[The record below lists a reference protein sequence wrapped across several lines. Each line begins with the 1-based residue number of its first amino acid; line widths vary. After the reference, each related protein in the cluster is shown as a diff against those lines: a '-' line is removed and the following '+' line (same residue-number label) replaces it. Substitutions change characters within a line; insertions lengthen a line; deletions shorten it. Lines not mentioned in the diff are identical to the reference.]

1 MAALNENDKFD
12 KSLDSLKD
20 QFPLLNVEL
29 IIETLL
35 ENNCNL
41 EATTK
46 ELLLYNSPP
55 SPPKVYQQP
64 KPLPTI
70 EVTGNYKSSGD
81 LRYITRCRVIRSECN
96 FKYLAIF
103 EFPFLKIQL

>member
-1 MAALNENDKFD
+1 MADLNVNDIFE
-12 KSLDSLKD
+12 KSLLSLKD
-20 QFPLLNVEL
+20 QFPSLNEEL

-41 EATTK
+41 EASTK

-55 SPPKVYQQP
+55 SPPKVYHHV

-70 EVTGNYKSSGD
+70 EVGNYKKSGD
-81 LRYITRCRVIRSECN
+81 LRY
-96 FKYLAIF
+96 L
-103 EFPFLKIQL
+103 